1 MPIPQTMTLTSSAW
15 VDALFDVLRAGDA
28 SEPLR
33 SAAIDER
40 LGEWTRLLTT
50 AVVDA
55 CARTGWVAAAKGHRL
70 NLLPKVG
77 EEYLGLDVMAF
88 DTLSAGAAA
97 GETADG
103 LPPSMCW
110 PMPVAVFELENSRD
124 DDRVAYS
131 LWKVLCVR
139 AALRVVFAYRGDWES
154 GRALVQKL
162 GRAVVEPMPVAERTT
177 LVGES
182 LVLLGSRGEGETFP
196 HGFFK
201 VWRLDRGVGAF
212 RKVT

>member
-1 MPIPQTMTLTSSAW
+1 MWRAW
-15 VDALFDVLRAGDA
+15 VDAFFDVLGAADVA
-28 SEPLR
+28 EPLKA
-33 SAAIDER
+33 AAIEER
-40 LGEWTRLLTT
+40 LGEWTRLLTA

-55 CARTGWVAAAKGHRL
+55 CTRTGWVAAARGHQL
-70 NLLPKVG
+70 GLLPKVG

-88 DTLSAGAAA
+88 RMAQPGTAEAG
-97 GETADG
+97 GTEG
-103 LPPSMCW
+103 QEPIRW

-131 LWKVLCVR
+131 VWKVLCVH
-139 AALRVVFAYRGDWES
+139 ASLRVVFAYRANWES
-154 GRALVQKL
+154 GRALVQEL
-162 GRAVVEPMPVAERTT
+162 GHAVVGSVPLAERTT
-177 LVGES
+177 LGGET

-201 VWRLDRGVGAF
+201 VWQLVPDMGTF